1 MLKNMN
7 LPNKLTLL
15 RIILVPFFIASFYL
29 SVSWRDYLAALLFVG
44 AYATDML
51 DGRIARKRNLITDFG
66 KLMDPMAD
74 KLLSVSALI
83 MLTAMDM
90 LHPVAV
96 ILIVGREFF
105 ISAFRLVAVE
115 KGVVIAASGLGKA
128 KTVSQFIAITLTLL
142 QAPIRS
148 LLGGFPLDLAVMW
161 ISVLLTMVSGVDY
174 VVKNKNAV
182 RFD

>member
-1 MLKNMN
+1 MFKNMN

-15 RIILVPFFIASFYL
+15 RILMVPFFIASFYL
-29 SVSWRDYLAALLFVG
+29 SIGWRDYLAAILFVL

-96 ILIVGREFF
+96 ILIVTREFF

-115 KGVVIAASGLGKA
+115 KGVVIAASGLGK
-128 KTVSQFIAITLTLL
+128 TVSQFIAITLTLL
-142 QAPIRS
+142 QAPIRG
-148 LLGGFPLDLAVMW
+148 LLGGFPLDMVIMW
-161 ISVLLTMVSGVDY
+161 ISVLLTIISGVDY
-174 VVKNKNAV
+174 VVKNKDAV

>member
-1 MLKNMN
+1 MFKNMN

-15 RIILVPFFIASFYL
+15 RILMVPFFIASFYL
-29 SVSWRDYLAALLFVG
+29 SIGWRDYLAAILFVL

-66 KLMDPMAD
+66 KLD

-96 ILIVGREFF
+96 ILIVTREFF

-142 QAPIRS
+142 QAPIRG
-148 LLGGFPLDLAVMW
+148 LLGGFPLDMVIMW
-161 ISVLLTMVSGVDY
+161 ISVLLTIISGVDY
-174 VVKNKNAV
+174 VVKNKDAV

>member
-1 MLKNMN
+1 MFKNMN

-15 RIILVPFFIASFYL
+15 RILMVPFFIASFYL
-29 SVSWRDYLAALLFVG
+29 SIGWRDYLAAILFVL

-90 LHPVAV
+90 LHAV
-96 ILIVGREFF
+96 ILIVTREFF

-142 QAPIRS
+142 QAPIRG
-148 LLGGFPLDLAVMW
+148 LLGGFPLDMVIMW
-161 ISVLLTMVSGVDY
+161 ISVLLTIISGVDY
-174 VVKNKNAV
+174 VVKNKDAV

>member
-15 RIILVPFFIASFYL
+15 RIIMVPFFIASFYL
-29 SVSWRDYLAALLFVG
+29 SVSWRDYLAALLFVL

-83 MLTAMDM
+83 MLAAMDM

-96 ILIVGREFF
+96 IIIVSREFF

-128 KTVSQFIAITLTLL
+128 KTVSQFIAITMTLL

-148 LLGGFPLDLAVMW
+148 LLAGFPLDMLVMW
-161 ISVLLTMVSGVDY
+161 ISVLLTVISGVDY
-174 VVKNKNAV
+174 VVKNKDAV

>member
-1 MLKNMN
+1 MFKNMN

-90 LHPVAV
+90 L
-96 ILIVGREFF
+96 
-105 ISAFRLVAVE
+105 
-115 KGVVIAASGLGKA
+115 
-128 KTVSQFIAITLTLL
+128 
-142 QAPIRS
+142 IR
-148 LLGGFPLDLAVMW
+148 W
-161 ISVLLTMVSGVDY
+161 
-174 VVKNKNAV
+174 
-182 RFD
+182 R